1 MNTTFNK
8 FLLSHSLAELNPL
21 HGFVNKSGRE
31 ILQNNSRQGLKAIAF
46 ELFFVFH
53 AQIFHKIRA
62 QLMFLG

>member
-1 MNTTFNK
+1 MG
-8 FLLSHSLAELNPL
+8 ELNPL

-31 ILQNNSRQGLKAIAF
+31 ILQNSSTRTQAIFF